1 MGSAAG
7 GAGLSGG
14 DVAGI
19 VLGTLALVAVAGIA
33 VFFLRGQ
40 LTLPSGR
47 QLLNGDS
54 NGFDNALYSKTLEST
69 DGSVKGSVSFGVDTN
84 LSES

>member
-19 VLGTLALVAVAGIA
+19 VLGTLALVAVAGVA

-54 NGFDNALYSKTLEST
+54 NGFDNALYSKALEST

>member
-1 MGSAAG
+1 MGNAAG

-19 VLGTLALVAVAGIA
+19 VLGTLALVAVAGVA

-40 LTLPSGR
+40 LILTSGR
-47 QLLNGDS
+47 QPLNSAS
-54 NGFDNALYSKTLEST
+54 NGFDNALYSKAPEST

-84 LSES
+84 QSES